1 MMQHPTIAEELEAVS
16 YQNDINECEIA
27 DVDQSESNISLPSK
41 KTGRYNENIKQSEIG
56 GLSTIIEHQATTLN
70 EDMNSANGLSDI
82 HPMKESSRSRSA
94 SVGQRSPN
102 MAPYSPILERS
113 ESLSSQEI
121 MDDNIICSNKNGHKN
136 QESGK
141 ISRKPVDRRDL
152 YKRMAS
158 DTDLWMSIK
167 SRPSKFQSNLEA
179 TKERSDSQLTKP
191 SKLDLTKRF

>member
-16 YQNDINECEIA
+16 YQNDINECKIA
-27 DVDQSESNISLPSK
+27 DVDQSESHISLSSK

-94 SVGQRSPN
+94 SVGQKSPS

-121 MDDNIICSNKNGHKN
+121 MDDNIICSNKNGYKN

-179 TKERSDSQLTKP
+179 TKETSDSQLTKP

>member
-1 MMQHPTIAEELEAVS
+1 MQHPTIAEELEAVN
-16 YQNDINECEIA
+16 YQNDVEGCTQV
-27 DVDQSESNISLPSK
+27 DVDPSELTISLPSK
-41 KTGRYNENIKQSEIG
+41 KTGRYNENIKQSELG
-56 GLSTIIEHQATTLN
+56 GLSTIIEHQATISN
-70 EDMNSANGLSDI
+70 EDMNHANGLSDTN
-82 HPMKESSRSRSA
+82 PMKENSRSRSA

-121 MDDNIICSNKNGHKN
+121 MDDDIIRTNKNGHKN
-136 QESGK
+136 QESGNV
-141 ISRKPVDRRDL
+141 SRKPVDRRDL

-179 TKERSDSQLTKP
+179 TKETSDSQLTKP
-191 SKLDLTKRF
+191 SN

>member
-16 YQNDINECEIA
+16 YQNDTEECTLA
-27 DVDQSESNISLPSK
+27 DADQNESNISLSSK
-41 KTGRYNENIKQSEIG
+41 KTGRYNENIKQSEVG
-56 GLSTIIEHQATTLN
+56 GLSTIIEHQVTISN
-70 EDMNSANGLSDI
+70 EDLNHANGLSDTYA
-82 HPMKESSRSRSA
+82 MKESSRSRSS

-121 MDDNIICSNKNGHKN
+121 MDDDIIRTNKNGHKN
-136 QESGK
+136 QDSGNV
-141 ISRKPVDRRDL
+141 SRKPVDRRDL

-179 TKERSDSQLTKP
+179 TKEKSDSQLTKP
-191 SKLDLTKRF
+191 SN